1 MQAYFANFI
10 KAGNPNGAGLPKW
23 QAANDGAEVHRMRID
38 VEPRLEPET
47 RTPRYTVLDKVYG
60 K

>member
-1 MQAYFANFI
+1 
-10 KAGNPNGAGLPKW
+10 
-23 QAANDGAEVHRMRID
+23 MRID

-47 RTPRYTVLDKVYG
+47 RTPRYRVLEKVYG